1 MNLFLDSLT
10 IRMFEVKLS
19 VLSTL
24 KRVGSIVF
32 EMNFVFIHWIS
43 IPSDIMS
50 RPDLTA
56 LMGERHYHLFVY
68 SNFEDRIQWGC
79 VILHLVY
86 NYTLPFLISHD
97 TS

>member
-1 MNLFLDSLT
+1 MNLFLDALT

-24 KRVGSIVF
+24 KQVGSIVF

-50 RPDLTA
+50 HRDLTA

-68 SNFEDRIQWGC
+68 SNFEDRIQ
-79 VILHLVY
+79 
-86 NYTLPFLISHD
+86 
-97 TS
+97 